1 MENIETK
8 LKQFLGDGKDW
19 ERKQTN
25 IPGVFLLRL
34 PAFRSRPECVAIEI
48 DVTNRA
54 GGGGGS
60 RRRGIIIRSREE
72 IQDLSKIFE
81 NSKLIDLAAALEK
94 INPPQAKS
102 STSTIDSEIFEV

>member
-1 MENIETK
+1 MENIESK
-8 LKQFLGDGKDW
+8 LKEFLENGKDW

-48 DVTNRA
+48 DATSR
-54 GGGGGS
+54 GGGGN
-60 RRRGIIIRSREE
+60 RRRGIIIRSEEE
-72 IQDLSKIFE
+72 IKEISQIFE
-81 NSKLIDLAAALEK
+81 NPKLTDLAGALKK
-94 INPPQAKS
+94 INPPQARS